1 MQRQALTVVKL
12 IYIDGQL
19 LPGLLKWNEIG
30 YEEDGIE
37 VAEQGFTGM
46 IGSGQEKTGAQEVEW
61 LIKRDTPTLQYHLDW
76 RNSGKEARD
85 IVLLSTD
92 KTGLPEN
99 AFMRELL
106 EGCELGMFK
115 TPDFDQ
121 ATKKAASFKV
131 SYFPRRYSMT
141 KI

>member
-1 MQRQALTVVKL
+1 MQRQALTVIKL
-12 IYIDGQL
+12 VYINGEL
-19 LPGLLKWNEIG
+19 IPGLLKWGETG

-37 VAEQGFTGM
+37 VPEQGFTGM
-46 IGSGQEKTGAQEVEW
+46 IGSGQEKVAQQEVEW
-61 LIKRDTPTLQYHLDW
+61 LIKRETNTLAYHLDW
-76 RNSGKEARD
+76 RDNGKEARD
-85 IVLLSTD
+85 VVLLSTD
-92 KTGLPEN
+92 KSGDPAN

-131 SYFPRRYSMT
+131 TYFPRRYSMT
-141 KI
+141 RI